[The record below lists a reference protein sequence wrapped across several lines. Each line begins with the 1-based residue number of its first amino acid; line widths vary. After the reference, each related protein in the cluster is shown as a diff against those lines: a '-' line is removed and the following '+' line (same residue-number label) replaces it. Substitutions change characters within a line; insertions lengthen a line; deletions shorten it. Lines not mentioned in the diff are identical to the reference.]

1 MELHRWV
8 IFSWAFPWLFL
19 LILPRD
25 PYIGL
30 YVVGFPFEVAKR
42 ITFEDQITNINMNIP
57 QEVVEKWLYLTVS
70 ISKVNHLLDQNDT
83 QHLKLDK
90 LSVGQEFVEE
100 WCSLIYHLVLII
112 FMSKFSILVC
122 MMIIQSKSTS
132 FGVTSFL
139 MTWWWL
145 FVCASTKKILPLRV
159 KIWNL

>member
-25 PYIGL
+25 PYIRLDVAGL
-30 YVVGFPFEVAKR
+30 PFEVAKR

-57 QEVVEKWLYLTVS
+57 QEVVDKWLSLTISV
-70 ISKVNHLLDQNDT
+70 SKVNHLSNQKGT

-90 LSVGQEFVEE
+90 LLVGQEFVEE
-100 WCSLIYHLVLII
+100 WCSLIDHLELII

-122 MMIIQSKSTS
+122 MMIIQSKSS
-132 FGVTSFL
+132 SSGVTSFL
-139 MTWWWL
+139 LTWWWL
-145 FVCASTKKILPLRV
+145 FVCASTKKYCC
-159 KIWNL
+159 